1 MFNNY
6 SRTMLPRPRIIETS
20 VPPASQPAFLSPTR
34 PAPGGKD
41 ASLYRFF
48 APGGVLARTHP
59 AYEFRRGQMQMAQAV
74 EQALQ
79 EKRHLIV
86 EAGTGTGKTLAYLL
100 PVIRSGKRVIIST
113 GTKNLQEQLFYKDIP
128 FLEHALFGAGSGRR
142 ETGDSPVDSSQQPSQ
157 RLLVC
162 YMKGRNNYL
171 CRKKLYELTSA
182 PVLSGL
188 EEIEQ
193 YRAIAAWEKTTS
205 TGDRAELAELPEA
218 SQLWHKL
225 DARAEACAGQKCS
238 EFERCFITEMRRRG
252 MESDIIIV
260 NHHLFFADLAIKLQA
275 EGAPDAGILP
285 EAAAVI
291 FDEAH
296 ELEDVA
302 GSYFGISVGNLRV
315 EDLARDVEASLQH
328 NRILSA
334 PLSGAL
340 GSLREKSQF
349 FFSLLPP
356 GDGRFAF
363 DSRREFL
370 EENGDE
376 FLALNQALTRLASE
390 LESLQQKPEELFNLV
405 RRTQEIQ
412 MHLSFA
418 MESEDRNTVFWIER
432 RGGRG
437 ANSGRVGNREGRG
450 FSRAAQRSN
459 DNAASTYGASTHEGR
474 GRQNV
479 FLQATPIDVGP
490 ILRECLWSKLECAV
504 LTSAT
509 LAVGAGFDYIRQ
521 RLGLENARESVLP
534 SHFDYQNQALFYVPP
549 DLPDART
556 PQFTTKAADR
566 IRKIL
571 EITRGRAFVLFTS
584 YAQMNDVY
592 DRLLGELEFPM
603 LRQGDAPKTTLLEEF
618 RLTPNAVLFATSSF
632 WQGVDVQGE
641 QLSCVIID
649 RLPFAVPSDPVVA
662 ARAKAIDSGGGNAF
676 FEYQVPSAVI
686 TLKQGFGRLIR
697 SLHDRGLLVLLDNR
711 ILKKQYGRIFIES
724 LPNYKK
730 TTELRVVEEFFS
742 GA

>member
-1 MFNNY
+1 M
-6 SRTMLPRPRIIETS
+6 SL
-20 VPPASQPAFLSPTR
+20 ASQSGSTSIVNK
-34 PAPGGKD
+34 PAPSGKD
-41 ASLYRFF
+41 ASLYQFF

-59 AYEFRRGQMQMAQAV
+59 AYEFRRGQLQMAQAV

-86 EAGTGTGKTLAYLL
+86 EAGTGTGKTLAYLV

-128 FLEHALFGAGSGRR
+128 FLEHALLGASNDHVGTAASA
-142 ETGDSPVDSSQQPSQ
+142 VPSVELAQ
-157 RLLVC
+157 RLSVC

-171 CRKKLYELTSA
+171 CRKKLYDLTSA

-193 YRAIAAWEKTTS
+193 YRAIATWGKNTS
-205 TGDRAELAELPEA
+205 TGDRSELAELPEA

-225 DARAEACAGQKCS
+225 DARAEACSGQKCS
-238 EFERCFITEMRRRG
+238 EFDRCFITEMRRRG
-252 MESDIIIV
+252 MESNIIIV

-285 EAAAVI
+285 EAGAII

-302 GSYFGISVGNLRV
+302 GNYFGISVSNLRV
-315 EDLARDVEASLQH
+315 DDLARDVESSLQH
-328 NRILSA
+328 KRIMSA
-334 PLSGAL
+334 SLSGAL

-349 FFSLLPP
+349 FFSLLPA

-363 DSRREFL
+363 ESRREFL

-376 FLALNQALTRLASE
+376 FLALNQALTRLAGE
-390 LESLQQKPEELFNLV
+390 LEGLQQKPEEIFNLV

-437 ANSGRVGNREGRG
+437 NSSSPSSREEPGSREGRG
-450 FSRAAQRSN
+450 FSRAARGRVGN
-459 DNAASTYGASTHEGR
+459 GALAPEGR
-474 GRQNV
+474 GRNNV
-479 FLQATPIDVGP
+479 FLQATPIHVGP
-490 ILRECLWSKLECAV
+490 ILRECLWSGLECAV

-509 LAVGAGFDYIRQ
+509 LAVGGEFDYIRQ
-521 RLGLENARESVLP
+521 RLGIENARESVLP

-556 PQFTTKAADR
+556 PQFTAKAADR

-571 EITRGRAFVLFTS
+571 EITRGRTFVLFTS

-592 DRLLGELEFPM
+592 DRLLGELEFPL
-603 LRQGDAPKTTLLEEF
+603 LRQGDAPKTALLEEF

-662 ARAKAIDSGGGNAF
+662 ARIKAIDSGGGNAF
-676 FEYQVPSAVI
+676 FDYQVPAAVI

-711 ILKKQYGRIFIES
+711 ILKKQYGRVFIES
-724 LPNYKK
+724 LPNYKR

-742 GA
+742 VGA